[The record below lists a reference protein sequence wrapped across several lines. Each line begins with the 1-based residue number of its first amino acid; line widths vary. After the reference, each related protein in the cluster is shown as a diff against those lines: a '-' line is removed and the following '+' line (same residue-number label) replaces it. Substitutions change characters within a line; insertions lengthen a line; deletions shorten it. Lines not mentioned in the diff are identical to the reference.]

1 MKLHEIMTRD
11 VITIGSDAPLKEA
24 ARRMV
29 EAGISGLPVTDDS
42 GNLVGIITEA
52 DFVKKEANRRAKKR
66 ARLLQW
72 LDRDGVPDRHQTV
85 GDVMTEEVI
94 SLDVDADT
102 TAAAR
107 LMQRANIKRVPVL
120 SGDGR
125 LAGLVSRRDLLRVFA
140 RSDADIRDEIAD
152 HVMLGVL
159 WIDPK
164 LVEVVCDDGNVA
176 LTGKVETRSDAN
188 LLAELAG
195 RVDGVVSV
203 IDHLTWEVDNTRVEM
218 VPGPPPIGRG
228 W

>member
-29 EAGISGLPVTDDS
+29 EAGISGLPVADDS
-42 GNLVGIITEA
+42 GNLIGIITEA
-52 DFVKKEANRRAKKR
+52 DFVKKEANRRSKKR

-94 SLDVDADT
+94 TLDADADS

-107 LMQRANIKRVPVL
+107 LMQRANIKRLPVL

-164 LVEVVCDDGNVA
+164 RVEVVSDDGNVA
-176 LTGKVETRSDAN
+176 LTGEVETRSDAN
-188 LLAELAG
+188 LLVELAG

-203 IDHLTWEVDNTRVEM
+203 LDHLTWEVDNTRLEM
-218 VPGPPPIGRG
+218 VPPPPVSHR